1 MDVKKTGELIA
12 QKRRDLGFTQ
22 NELAQK
28 LGVTNKAV
36 SKWETGEGFPDISII
51 PNVASELKISV
62 EELLAG
68 EKNSQLAP
76 RSDEEFN
83 KKENFKHKVNT
94 GKILLSIIAII
105 FSSKAFLGN
114 ITSIFSYLISNGNV
128 FSEGNWIYA
137 LIIILNFLINAWFWG
152 AASGISIFAL
162 FTAIGKKSELIK
174 LCNITMFLSCIISI
188 LGGIFLF
195 ITEAGTSP
203 LSQRFLMLLISLII
217 FTKLKNGE
225 DVIFKIFNI
234 LIILIFVFTFIVY
247 VKMMVTGTIGER
259 LAGYSYL
266 TSNLEMFIFWLA
278 IIKVIEKNGK

>member
-12 QKRRDLGFTQ
+12 QQRRDLGFTQ

-83 KKENFKHKVNT
+83 KKEDFGYKVNT
-94 GKILLSIIAII
+94 GEILLSIIAII

-137 LIIILNFLINAWFWG
+137 LVIILNFLLNAWFWG
-152 AASGISIFAL
+152 AASGVSIFAL
-162 FTAIGKKSELIK
+162 FAAIGKKSELIK
-174 LCNITMFLSCIISI
+174 LCNMTMFLSCIISV
-188 LGGIFLF
+188 LGGTFLF
-195 ITEAGTSP
+195 ITGAGTSP
-203 LSQRFLMLLISLII
+203 LSQRFLMLLISAII

-225 DVIFKIFNI
+225 DVIYKIFNI
-234 LIILIFVFTFIVY
+234 LIILIFVFTFVWY
-247 VKMMVTGTIGER
+247 VKMMITGTIGER

-278 IIKVIEKNGK
+278 IIKVIEKNRR